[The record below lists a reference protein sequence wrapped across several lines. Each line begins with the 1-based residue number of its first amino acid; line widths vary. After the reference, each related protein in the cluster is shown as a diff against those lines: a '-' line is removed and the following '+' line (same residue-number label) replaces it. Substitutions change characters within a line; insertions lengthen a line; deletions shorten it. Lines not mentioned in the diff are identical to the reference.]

1 MRLCTLL
8 PITGTLFAT
17 SWATGFLPFG
27 KLAGSAPPRIAMS
40 KTPGTP
46 STPSTS
52 PSGDSDSSDS
62 RPKASLPLVILS
74 TLAIFGVM
82 YVARDIIIPLAFAI
96 LLALLLRPAMRRM
109 RHLRLPDMASA
120 LILITAV
127 VVVFSM
133 GVLRLAGEGQKW
145 LAEAPQTVDRVR
157 QMLPAHTGPI
167 ANIQKTTKAVENL
180 AQPAEGIQKEPVA
193 VKMESQDAA
202 LTVLGV
208 SGHFLGAAVIVFVV
222 GFFLLAFSDTLLR
235 QAIATRGP
243 FQEKR
248 HIVQGLQRVET
259 GISRYLVTI
268 TIINAGLG
276 VATGIA
282 MWVLGIPNP
291 VLWGVMAA
299 TLNYVPHVGAMLC
312 MIVLFFVGSVTHG
325 SIGHGAVA
333 AGTFLA
339 LTSLESYLI
348 TPMVLSRSLQLSPLA
363 VILAILLFG
372 WMWGVAGGLIAAPLI
387 TMVKIVCDQ
396 FESLRGAAAF
406 LGGTEPERRPAHLES
421 TASEPEVSS
430 ATIAS

>member
-1 MRLCTLL
+1 
-8 PITGTLFAT
+8 
-17 SWATGFLPFG
+17 
-27 KLAGSAPPRIAMS
+27 MS
-40 KTPGTP
+40 KTHTPTPTP
-46 STPSTS
+46 SVSS
-52 PSGDSDSSDS
+52 SGDSASSAP

-74 TLAIFGVM
+74 TLAVFGVM
-82 YVARDIIIPLAFAI
+82 YVARDIVIPLAFAI

-120 LILITAV
+120 LILIAAV
-127 VVVFSM
+127 VVVFSL

-145 LAEAPQTVDRVR
+145 LAQAPQTVDRVR
-157 QMLPAHTGPI
+157 QMLPANTGPI
-167 ANIQKTTKAVENL
+167 ANIQKTTKAMENL
-180 AQPAEGIQKEPVA
+180 AQPAEGNQDEPVA

-202 LTVLGV
+202 YAILGV

-243 FQEKR
+243 FHEKR
-248 HIVQGLQRVET
+248 HIVEGLHRVET

-268 TIINAGLG
+268 TAINAGLG
-276 VATGIA
+276 VATGLA

-325 SIGHGAVA
+325 SIGQGALA

-339 LTSLESYLI
+339 LTSLESYFV

-372 WMWGVAGGLIAAPLI
+372 WMWGIAGGLIAAPLL
-387 TMVKIVCDQ
+387 TMIKIVCDQ
-396 FESLRGAAAF
+396 FDSLRGAAAF
-406 LGGTEPERRPAHLES
+406 LGGTEPERKPAHVQS
-421 TASEPEVSS
+421 AVSEPDVSS
-430 ATIAS
+430 ATVTS

>member
-1 MRLCTLL
+1 MKKPT
-8 PITGTLFAT
+8 AT
-17 SWATGFLPFG
+17 AAKPV
-27 KLAGSAPPRIAMS
+27 GSASAEGDAARPRS
-40 KTPGTP
+40 NV
-46 STPSTS
+46 
-52 PSGDSDSSDS
+52 
-62 RPKASLPLVILS
+62 PLIVLS
-74 TLAIFGVM
+74 TLAVFAAM
-82 YVARDIIIPLAFAI
+82 YIARDIVIPLVFAV

-109 RHLRLPDMASA
+109 RALHLPDMGSA

-127 VVVFSM
+127 VLVFSI

-145 LAEAPQTVDRVR
+145 LAQAPRTVERVQ
-157 QMLPAHTGPI
+157 QMLPTQSGPI
-167 ANIQKTTKAVENL
+167 ENIQKTTKAVENL
-180 AQPAEGIQKEPVA
+180 AQSNDGEEPVR
-193 VKMESQDAA
+193 VKMESQDTAYA
-202 LTVLGV
+202 FLGV
-208 SGHFLGAAVIVFVV
+208 SSHFLGSAVIVFVV
-222 GFFLLAFSDTLLR
+222 AFFLLAFSDTLLR

-243 FQEKR
+243 FHEKR
-248 HIVQGLQRVET
+248 HIVEGLHHVET

-268 TIINAGLG
+268 TVINAGLG

-299 TLNYVPHVGAMLC
+299 TLNYVPHVGAMVC

-372 WMWGVAGGLIAAPLI
+372 WMWGVAGGLIAAPLL

-406 LGGTEPERRPAHLES
+406 LGGTEPERRPVHVE
-421 TASEPEVSS
+421 TAVSEPDVSS